1 MARKRNLSSLT
12 LDFSN
17 IDPEDIKS
25 ARFDVSKNTVEANRL
40 LDSYDDNRVKKVRV
54 NFEDSKWIFKEE
66 FTRSDAVFSYKQSIN
81 F

>member
-66 FTRSDAVFSYKQSIN
+66 FTLAEK
-81 F
+81 

>member
-66 FTRSDAVFSYKQSIN
+66 FTRSDAVFINKNSIKI
-81 F
+81 